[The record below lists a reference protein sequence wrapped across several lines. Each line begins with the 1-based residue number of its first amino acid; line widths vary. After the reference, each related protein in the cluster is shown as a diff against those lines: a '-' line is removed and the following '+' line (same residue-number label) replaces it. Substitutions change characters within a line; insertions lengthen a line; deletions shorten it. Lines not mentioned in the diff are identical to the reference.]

1 MNIFSFKLRLD
12 SIQLGHTADGNIQ
25 VMGFSSFQFFDGKQ
39 TQVRPL
45 AFTAYGEAARTI
57 AQTGM
62 TGVVVAIGEINI
74 FSVDRQT
81 RKDKVANFNILEVEL
96 IRQGNPVQVPL
107 SPNQTTT
114 PSPNQPTTQ
123 PRVAPNPAASPEK
136 REPVAVGTASS
147 NGHSPVDIDEEI
159 PF

>member
-1 MNIFSFKLRLD
+1 MNIFSLKLRID
-12 SIQLGHTADGNIQ
+12 SIQIGHTSDGNIQ

-45 AFTAYGEAARTI
+45 AFTAYGPTAQTI

-74 FSVDRQT
+74 FSVECQT
-81 RKDKVANFNILEVEL
+81 RKDKVANFYVEEAQT
-96 IRQGNPVQVPL
+96 IRQGNPVEVPL
-107 SPNQTTT
+107 GPNQTTT

-123 PRVAPNPAASPEK
+123 PRVANAPAASPEK
-136 REPVAVGTASS
+136 REPVAVVTASS

>member
-12 SIQLGHTADGNIQ
+12 SIQLGHTSDGNIQ
-25 VMGFSSFQFFDGKQ
+25 VMGFSAFQFFDGKQ
-39 TQVRPL
+39 IQVRPL
-45 AFTAYGEAARTI
+45 AFTAYGEAAQTI
-57 AQTGM
+57 AQTGI
-62 TGVVVAIGEINI
+62 TGVVVAIGELNI

-81 RKDKVANFNILEVEL
+81 RKDKVANFYVEEAQTL
-96 IRQGNPVQVPL
+96 RPGNPVQVPL
-107 SPNQTTT
+107 GPNQTTP

-123 PRVAPNPAASPEK
+123 PPVTPGPIASPEK

-147 NGHSPVDIDEEI
+147 NGHSPVDVDEEI